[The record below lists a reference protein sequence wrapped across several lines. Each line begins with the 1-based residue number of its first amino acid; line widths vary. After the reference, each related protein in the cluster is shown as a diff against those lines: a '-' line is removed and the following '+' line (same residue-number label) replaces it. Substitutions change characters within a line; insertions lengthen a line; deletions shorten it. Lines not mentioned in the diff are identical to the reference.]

1 MTRADLQTR
10 FILGTVQFGMDYGI
24 NNLSGRPSR
33 ESVFEILRYA
43 YENGITEL
51 DTANAYGDSQVLL
64 GEFMSSTGMRF
75 DINSKFHAN
84 AGQSIREQLAR
95 TLEELNVPNL
105 NTYFF
110 HRFDD
115 VFDYP
120 DSFTELELLKKE
132 GLINH
137 TGVSLY
143 TNEQLNASIH
153 MAGVDVIQL
162 PFNLF
167 DNYSKR
173 GALLQKATENQKT
186 LQARSVF
193 LQGLFFKET
202 GSWPDVLKPLQKY
215 MQSLKE
221 ISRKYEVDMYEMALA
236 YPLSKKEISSIVI
249 GVDSKEQ
256 LERNIASQQK
266 SIARDAFREID
277 AIDVKEEYL
286 LYPYNWK

>member
-1 MTRADLQTR
+1 MIRADLQTR

-33 ESVFEILRYA
+33 DSVFDILRYA
-43 YENGITEL
+43 HANGISEL
-51 DTANAYGDSQVLL
+51 DTANAYGDSQLLL
-64 GEFMSSTGMRF
+64 GEFISSTGIRF

-84 AGQSIREQLAR
+84 ADQSIREQLTR

-110 HRFDD
+110 HRFED

-120 DSFTELELLKKE
+120 DAFTELELLKQE

-143 TNEQLNASIH
+143 TNEQLDASIN

-173 GALLQKATENQKT
+173 GALLQRATENRKT

-193 LQGLFFKET
+193 LQGLFFKDT
-202 GSWPDVLKPLQKY
+202 SSWPDVLKPLLKY
-215 MQSLKE
+215 MQSLKD
-221 ISRKYEVDMYEMALA
+221 ISRKYDVDMYEMALA
-236 YPLSKKEISSIVI
+236 YSLSKKEISSIVI

-266 SIARDAFREID
+266 SITQDVFREID
-277 AIDVKEEYL
+277 AINVKEEYL